1 MRAVAD
7 NLGVSIMTV
16 SRALR
21 NAPNVAPKTRERI
34 MDEAK
39 RLNFQPDPALGVLN
53 AYRHGRRDRKSYD
66 QIAFITN
73 FPQPNGWKKVLSF
86 ARYFEGASRRA
97 EQLGYHLEPFWIG
110 DPALTPKRASQI
122 LRDRGIRGLLIGPL
136 AKGNSSL
143 SLEWDWFS
151 AVALG
156 RSLISPKLTTVSTN
170 HFQGL
175 LIAWEAM
182 IERGYR
188 RIGFAITHY
197 EDVRTQSALRAAF
210 LLQQSQ
216 QSDGKIPIYLANE
229 FSAASIGRWAK
240 QHRPEV
246 ILSSE
251 PMHYELLPTKLRAQI
266 GFLHLNIDPASD
278 GAGVDQAHELVGE
291 HGAALLH
298 LKLLQRQTGVL
309 KRRELFLVDGS
320 WKEGVIT
327 PPTTR
332 EIPARRAKDAVI
344 TGAV

>member
-1 MRAVAD
+1 MKPESGACTMRAVAD

-21 NAPNVAPKTRERI
+21 NAPNVAAKTRELI
-34 MDEAK
+34 MEEAK

-53 AYRHGRRDRKSYD
+53 AYRHGRRDRKTYD
-66 QIAFITN
+66 QIAFVTN
-73 FPQPNGWKKVLSF
+73 FPQPQGWKKVLSF

-151 AVALG
+151 VVALG
-156 RSLISPKLTTVSTN
+156 RSLISPKFTTVSTN
-170 HFQGL
+170 HFQGSL
-175 LIAWEAM
+175 LACEAM

-197 EDVRTQSALRAAF
+197 EDARTQSALRAGF

-216 QSDGKIPIYLANE
+216 QPDAKIPLFLTNE
-229 FSAASIGRWAK
+229 FSAANIARWVK
-240 QHRPEV
+240 THRPEV

-251 PMHYELLPTKLRAQI
+251 STHYDLLPAKVRSGI
-266 GFLHLNIDPASD
+266 GFVHLNIDPAST
-278 GAGVDQAHELVGE
+278 GAGIDQAHDLVGE
-291 HGAALLH
+291 HAAALLH

-309 KRRELFLVDGS
+309 KQREMFLVDGA

-327 PPTTR
+327 PL
-332 EIPARRAKDAVI
+332 
-344 TGAV
+344 

>member
-1 MRAVAD
+1 MRAVAE

-21 NAPNVAPKTRERI
+21 NAPNVAAKTRERI

-53 AYRHGRRDRKSYD
+53 AYRHGRRDRKTYD

-73 FPQPNGWKKVLSF
+73 FPQPSGWKKILSF
-86 ARYFEGASRRA
+86 ARYFEGASCRA

-136 AKGNSSL
+136 VKGNSSL

-151 AVALG
+151 VVALG

-175 LIAWEAM
+175 LIAWDA
-182 IERGYR
+182 IIQRGYR

-197 EDVRTQSALRAAF
+197 EDARTQSALRAAY

-216 QSDGKIPIYLANE
+216 NPDGKIPIYLTNE
-229 FSAASIGRWAK
+229 FSAASITRWAK
-240 QHRPEV
+240 THRPEV

-251 PMHYELLPTKLRAQI
+251 PMHYDSLPAKLRAKI
-266 GFLHLNIDPASD
+266 GFVHLNIDPAST
-278 GAGVDQAHELVGE
+278 GAGIDQAHELVGE
-291 HGAALLH
+291 HAAALLH

-309 KRRELFLVDGS
+309 NQREMFLVDGS
-320 WKEGVIT
+320 WKEGVIA
-327 PPTTR
+327 PAVPR
-332 EIPARRAKDAVI
+332 EIVRRGKDDVI
-344 TGAV
+344 I

>member
-1 MRAVAD
+1 MRAVAE

-21 NAPNVAPKTRERI
+21 NAPNVASKTRERI

-53 AYRHGRRDRKSYD
+53 AYRHGRRDRKTYD

-73 FPQPNGWKKVLSF
+73 FPQPNGWKKILSF

-136 AKGNSSL
+136 VKGNSSL

-151 AVALG
+151 VVALG

-175 LIAWEAM
+175 QIAWDA
-182 IERGYR
+182 IIQRGYR

-197 EDVRTQSALRAAF
+197 EDVRTQSALRAAY

-216 QSDGKIPIYLANE
+216 NPDSKVPLYLTNE
-229 FSAASIGRWAK
+229 FSAASITRWAK
-240 QHRPEV
+240 THRPEV

-251 PMHYELLPTKLRAQI
+251 PMHYDLLPAKLRADI
-266 GFLHLNIDPASD
+266 GFVHLNIDPASA
-278 GAGVDQAHELVGE
+278 GAGIDQAHELVGE
-291 HGAALLH
+291 HAAALLH

-309 KRRELFLVDGS
+309 KQREMFLVDGS

-327 PPTTR
+327 PAVLGDP
-332 EIPARRAKDAVI
+332 IRRTKDEVI
-344 TGAV
+344 V